1 MKVTIKVKHLI
12 LSAAVFLLLVSGSLV
27 ALSRQSPPSQNTD
40 QAVGSSL
47 SKQEVFKRIRESED
61 EQKWTYIRNY
71 LIGREGAELTN
82 SYDIYVGPGTSEWSS
97 VTDEGQG
104 QLPPITLKEKFPYLE
119 AYVESGPA
127 DFHLAGAALL
137 LSYYYEGAGQWKKT
151 IELLERTEE
160 RLPASQLYAAQKV
173 KIRMAEVAGN
183 HGDMDLFR
191 QISADLSREL
201 KQNPD
206 TRILEKFS
214 WLQTRYLG
222 GNENIQQYLKALKKW
237 EGSPVDGSGKQPTLI
252 LEQPALLKQ
261 GLQKLADSRSDRLPE
276 VSGTLKRSDGSPIA
290 YAGVYLRTK
299 DSVHGSLQS
308 DEPYQTMTNG
318 KGEYTI
324 KGVLPGSYQLYL
336 GLELDQIS
344 GWTWPAE
351 SNEWIRV
358 GLQDVIRDAVL
369 QPLLELDF
377 PVNQTTVREDR
388 ITFAWEPVP
397 RAAYYDV
404 YLGVQIHSGSFS
416 QPVKTKVDTTR
427 TTIKTE
433 ELYHLLSGISSYSDQ
448 DGKMIT
454 DPLSLLGFS
463 NPENRFFWTVNAF
476 DKDGHLLTRS
486 DGYRVGNDKIGN
498 LPFFYLKERE
508 LTLADRTLLAGNLDE
523 AMKQYE
529 QSYKDDPADTHSLHM
544 LIVMIDAQISEHR
557 SNGSDSFDRENAEK
571 QQETYL
577 KEMVLLHPTFGYL
590 SRLTDYYYKKKD
602 WQAYNAYYKLYEKVA
617 AGDTWDVDL
626 STHAMALMRQG
637 KLKDAE
643 ALLVQSMEDDPSHR
657 RVGQYLSLI
666 LYREYSFKTARQLA
680 GSYPDLASNESN
692 DWERMV
698 ESMEEEAASNADYD
712 KAIHKY
718 LGWYLQDQ
726 QELLDA
732 WLRKRDPSYLALRAF
747 IQALQN
753 SE

>member
-12 LSAAVFLLLVSGSLV
+12 LSTAVFLLLAAGFLV
-27 ALSRQSPPSQNTD
+27 ALSRQSPPSQNTN
-40 QAVGSSL
+40 QAVWSNL

-97 VTDEGQG
+97 VTYEGQG
-104 QLPPITLKEKFPYLE
+104 KLPPITLKEKFPYLE

-127 DFHLAGAALL
+127 DFNLAGAALL
-137 LSYYYEGAGQWKKT
+137 LSYYYEGAGQWEKA
-151 IELLERTEE
+151 IELLERTDE
-160 RLPASQLYAAQKV
+160 RLPASQMYAAQKV

-191 QISADLSREL
+191 QISADLSHEL
-201 KQNPD
+201 TQNPD
-206 TRILEKFS
+206 TRIVEKFS
-214 WLQTRYLG
+214 WLQTRYLA
-222 GNENIQQYLKALKKW
+222 GNESIQQYLKALKKW
-237 EGSPVDGSGKQPTLI
+237 EGSPVYGSGKQPTVI
-252 LEQPALLKQ
+252 FDQPTLLKQ
-261 GLQKLADSRSDRLPE
+261 GLQKLAASKSDRLPE

-299 DSVHGSLQS
+299 DRVQGSLQS

-344 GWTWPAE
+344 GWTWPTE

-358 GLQDVIRDAVL
+358 GFQDVTRDAVL
-369 QPLLELDF
+369 QPLLELAF

-397 RAAYYDV
+397 KAAYYDI
-404 YLGVQIHSGSFS
+404 YLGVRIHSGSVS

-427 TTIKTE
+427 ITIKTE
-433 ELYHLLSGISSYSDQ
+433 ELYHLIGGISSYSDQ
-448 DGKMIT
+448 DRKMIT

-463 NPENRFFWTVNAF
+463 NPDNRFFWTVNAY
-476 DKDGHLLTRS
+476 DNDGHLLTRS
-486 DGYRVGNDKIGN
+486 DGYRIGNDKIGN

-508 LTLADRTLLAGNLDE
+508 LTLADRTLLAGNLDQ

-529 QSYKDDPADTHSLHM
+529 QAYKDDPADTHSLHM

-577 KEMVLLHPTFGYL
+577 KEMVLLHPTSGYL

-602 WQAYNAYYKLYEKVA
+602 WQAYNAYYKLYEK
-617 AGDTWDVDL
+617 
-626 STHAMALMRQG
+626 AMA
-637 KLKDAE
+637 
-643 ALLVQSMEDDPSHR
+643 
-657 RVGQYLSLI
+657 
-666 LYREYSFKTARQLA
+666 
-680 GSYPDLASNESN
+680 
-692 DWERMV
+692 
-698 ESMEEEAASNADYD
+698 
-712 KAIHKY
+712 
-718 LGWYLQDQ
+718 
-726 QELLDA
+726 
-732 WLRKRDPSYLALRAF
+732 RDS
-747 IQALQN
+747 
-753 SE
+753 